1 MSATSIR
8 EQRSET
14 MRQALAGQGLAN
26 LGSIHLDYSAS
37 ELMENIIR
45 RKEGR
50 MAFGGALVVET
61 GIYTGRSAD
70 DKFFVVESSSQDQVA
85 WGESGKGGNQP
96 FQLENYERLRLRIL
110 AFLQEREVF
119 IQECRSGADP
129 THQRRVRVIAQWA
142 WQALFA
148 RSLFIHTR
156 TFNSAVQ
163 EPDYTII
170 AVPGFK
176 AHPEIDG
183 TRSEAFIIIHPGRR
197 EILIGGTG
205 YAGEIKKSIFTVM
218 NYLMPQENVL
228 PMHCSANIGV
238 NSDVAIFFGLSGTG
252 KTTLSTDPRRRM
264 IGDDEHGW
272 SEKGVFNFEGG
283 CYAKVINLSPHAEPE
298 IWACTCR
305 FGTVLE
311 NVVMD
316 PVSRRVDLYD
326 HLFTE
331 NTRAAYPL
339 TSLPNVQP
347 NSQGGH
353 PAHVI
358 MLAADAFGVLP
369 PVAKLTNDQAMYHF
383 LSGYT
388 AKLAGTERGLTTPQ
402 ATFSACF
409 GEPFMVLDPVVYAA
423 MLGEKL
429 AKTKAQCWLINTG
442 WSGGPYGEGERMPI
456 GETRAIIDRI
466 LGNDLNDA
474 ATQQD
479 TMFGLQVPEHIPG
492 VEKIRLTPRA
502 TWKDPLAYDAKSQFL
517 AERFAENFKKFSG
530 RVPEEVRLCC
540 PGRDLDS

>member
-1 MSATSIR
+1 MSEAAIR
-8 EQRSET
+8 AQRSESI
-14 MRQALAGQGLAN
+14 RHALVAHGLAN
-26 LGSIHLDYSAS
+26 VGNIHLDYSAS
-37 ELMENIIR
+37 ELMEHIIR
-45 RKEGR
+45 RGEGR
-50 MAFGGALVVET
+50 MAFGGALVVGT
-61 GIYTGRSAD
+61 GIYTGRSAN
-70 DKFFVVESSSQDQVA
+70 DKFLVEEPSSQENIA
-85 WGESGKGGNQP
+85 WSKPGQPGGNQS
-96 FQLENYERLRLRIL
+96 FSAENYERLRRRVL

-119 IQECRSGADP
+119 IQECRAGADP
-129 THQRRVRVIAQWA
+129 KHQRRIRVIAQWA
-142 WQALFA
+142 WQAMFA
-148 RSLFIHTR
+148 RSLFIHR
-156 TFNSAVQ
+156 RLFNSVIE

-176 AHPEIDG
+176 AHPESDG
-183 TRSEAFIIIHPGRR
+183 TRSEAFIIVHLGRR

-228 PMHCSANIGV
+228 PMHCSANIGL
-238 NSDVAIFFGLSGTG
+238 NGDVAIFFGLSGTG

-272 SEKGVFNFEGG
+272 SDKGIFNFEGG

-298 IWACTCR
+298 IWKCTRR
-305 FGTVLE
+305 FGTILE

-316 PVSRRVDLYD
+316 PISRRIDLYD
-326 HLFTE
+326 SLFTE

-339 TSLPNVQP
+339 HSLPNIQP
-347 NSQGGH
+347 NSRGG
-353 PAHVI
+353 PPTHVI

-369 PVAKLTNDQAMYHF
+369 PVARLTNDQAMYHF

-409 GEPFMVLDPVVYAA
+409 GEPFMVLDPVVYAT

-429 AKTKAQCWLINTG
+429 AQAEASCWLVNTG

-466 LGNDLNDA
+466 LAGDLDEA
-474 ATQQD
+474 QTRTD
-479 TMFGLQVPEHIPG
+479 PIFGLQIPQEIPG
-492 VEKIRLTPRA
+492 VDKARLTPRA
-502 TWKDPLAYDAKSQFL
+502 TWKNPEAYDEKAHFL
-517 AERFAENFKKFSG
+517 AGQFQENFKKFYD
-530 RVPEEVRLCC
+530 RVPPSVRACA
-540 PGRDLDS
+540 PG

>member
-1 MSATSIR
+1 MTDILVRAERSDAIR
-8 EQRSET
+8 RS
-14 MRQALAGQGLAN
+14 LADHGLDN
-26 LGSIHLDYSAS
+26 LGVIHLDYAAA
-37 ELMENIIR
+37 ELVEHIVR
-45 RKEGR
+45 RKEGHV
-50 MAFGGALVVET
+50 AFGGSLVVAT
-61 GIYTGRSAD
+61 GIYTGRSAR
-70 DKFFVVESSSQDQVA
+70 DKFIVREPSSQDRIA
-85 WGESGKGGNQP
+85 WGQPGQSGNQP
-96 FQLENYERLRLRIL
+96 FGLEEYERLRRRVL

-119 IQECRSGADP
+119 VQECRSGADAD
-129 THQRRVRVIAQWA
+129 HQRKVRVVAQWA
-142 WQALFA
+142 WQAMFA
-148 RSLFIHTR
+148 RSLFIHHR
-156 TFNSAVQ
+156 TFDHHIQ
-163 EPDYTII
+163 EPDYTLI

-205 YAGEIKKSIFTVM
+205 YAGELKKSVFTVM
-218 NYLMPQENVL
+218 NYLMPQEGVL
-228 PMHCSANIGV
+228 PMHCSANVGL
-238 NSDVAIFFGLSGTG
+238 NNDVAIFFGLSGTG

-272 SEKGVFNFEGG
+272 SDKGIFNFEGG

-298 IWACTCR
+298 IWACTR
-305 FGTVLE
+305 LFGTVLE
-311 NVVMD
+311 NVVMN

-326 HLFTE
+326 RLFTE

-358 MLAADAFGVLP
+358 MLTADAFGVLP
-369 PVAKLTNDQAMYHF
+369 PVARLTNEQAMYHF

-388 AKLAGTERGLTTPQ
+388 AKLAGTERDLTTPE

-409 GEPFMVLDPVVYAA
+409 GEPFMVLDPVVYAT

-429 AKTKAQCWLINTG
+429 AHTQARCWLVNTG

-466 LGNDLNDA
+466 LADDLDHA
-474 ATQQD
+474 PTQTD
-479 TMFGLQVPEHIPG
+479 PIFGLQGLKQIPG
-492 VEKIRLTPRA
+492 VKTERLTPRS
-502 TWKDPLAYDAKSQFL
+502 TWKDPAAYDAKARFL
-517 AERFAENFKKFSG
+517 ATRFAENFQKFAA
-530 RVPEEVRLCC
+530 RVPDAVRACGPLC
-540 PGRDLDS
+540 SE

>member
-1 MSATSIR
+1 MTETALR

-14 MRQALAGQGLAN
+14 IRQALAAQGLVN
-26 LGSIHLDYSAS
+26 LGNIHWEYSAS
-37 ELMENIIR
+37 ELMEHIVC

-50 MAFGGALVVET
+50 MAYGGALVVGT
-61 GIYTGRSAD
+61 GIYTGRSAN
-70 DKFFVVESSSQDQVA
+70 DKFIVEEPSSQEKVA
-85 WGESGKGGNQP
+85 WCQPGQSGNRP
-96 FQLENYERLRLRIL
+96 ISPENYEKLRRRVL
-110 AFLQEREVF
+110 AFLQERDVF
-119 IQECRSGADP
+119 IQECRAGADP
-129 THQRRVRVIAQWA
+129 DHQRRVRVIAQWA
-142 WQALFA
+142 WQAMFA
-148 RSLFIHTR
+148 RSLFIHPR
-156 TFNSAVQ
+156 IFNTHIQ
-163 EPDYTII
+163 EPDYTVI

-176 AHPEIDG
+176 SDPEIDG
-183 TRSEAFIIIHPGRR
+183 TNSEAFIIIHFGRR

-218 NYLMPQENVL
+218 NYLMPQEGVL
-228 PMHCSANIGV
+228 PMHCSANVGV
-238 NSDVAIFFGLSGTG
+238 NGDVAIFFGLSGTG

-272 SEKGVFNFEGG
+272 SKRGIFNFEGG

-298 IWACTCR
+298 IWACTHQ

-326 HLFTE
+326 SLFTE

-339 TSLPNVQP
+339 SSLSNIQP
-347 NSQGGH
+347 NSQGGV
-353 PAHVI
+353 PDHVI

-369 PVAKLTNDQAMYHF
+369 PVARLSNHQAMYHF

-409 GEPFMVLDPVVYAA
+409 GEPFMVLDPVAYAA

-429 AKTKAQCWLINTG
+429 AQSNAQCWLVNTG

-466 LGNDLNDA
+466 LANDLNTSKTRTDPI
-474 ATQQD
+474 
-479 TMFGLQVPEHIPG
+479 FGFQVPKGIPG
-492 VEKIRLTPRA
+492 VDKARLTPRT
-502 TWKDPLAYDAKSQFL
+502 TWKDPLAYDQKAQFL
-517 AERFAENFKKFSG
+517 AARFRENFKKFYG
-530 RVPEEVRLCC
+530 RVSQEVRDCS
-540 PGRDLDS
+540 PGQG